1 MQQQFTSIFLMVAPN
16 LQPQNQNLIDTW
28 LSLWYKMVNSCTHN
42 SHNLYK
48 WNLAIVRIFSTCL
61 TFLRIAFRISSHQQT
76 QLYQFH
82 GGFQVFFTGL
92 MMRYTESNVLVVSAA
107 SVFCSAVRYNRRRHP
122 SVIKQQGQVLGQ
134 SPSQESEGSLLI
146 SYASNDAAAW

>member
-107 SVFCSAVRYNRRRHP
+107 SFFFVQQSGITEDVILQLSNSKVRFQDNPLLR
-122 SVIKQQGQVLGQ
+122 
-134 SPSQESEGSLLI
+134 SLRVVC
-146 SYASNDAAAW
+146 